1 MSESYKSFSY
11 QEYLLHVAKLQKE
24 MKEANID
31 VLLLST
37 PENIY
42 YSTGYRSWYTSSLF
56 RPVYVLVPPSGDPA
70 IILRILEKTTV
81 QFTSWTPRIYCSG
94 TATRNLGQLDAVDST
109 DAIHKYLNDFVPGA
123 KTIGIEAGIGQQH
136 FWSLNLLKEIIDSL
150 PHITFVDGSLPIQR
164 ARMVKT
170 PWEVEKL
177 RTVGQVTERAILETG
192 QTIIAGVTTEKD
204 ISKGIAMRM
213 SANGVD
219 KISYLTVTSGPDKYR
234 TFNTY
239 ATDRI
244 VQKGDFILVDIS
256 GHIDGYASDLTRV
269 FYLGTTPNLER
280 EMAFLASES
289 VKAGKNAMK
298 PGKKVSEI
306 NRICEEEIRKT
317 KFKDFLVHTSGH
329 GIGLNVVE
337 HPVLQDNEDT
347 ELKPGM
353 VFAVEQGVYP
363 FDIEKGVE
371 SMYLSFRMED
381 MVLITEDGAQWLT
394 GPGDPVIEIHN

>member
-1 MSESYKSFSY
+1 
-11 QEYLLHVAKLQKE
+11 
-24 MKEANID
+24 
-31 VLLLST
+31 
-37 PENIY
+37 
-42 YSTGYRSWYTSSLF
+42 
-56 RPVYVLVPPSGDPA
+56 
-70 IILRILEKTTV
+70 
-81 QFTSWTPRIYCSG
+81 
-94 TATRNLGQLDAVDST
+94 
-109 DAIHKYLNDFVPGA
+109 
-123 KTIGIEAGIGQQH
+123 
-136 FWSLNLLKEIIDSL
+136 
-150 PHITFVDGSLPIQR
+150 
-164 ARMVKT
+164 
-170 PWEVEKL
+170 
-177 RTVGQVTERAILETG
+177 
-192 QTIIAGVTTEKD
+192 
-204 ISKGIAMRM
+204 MRM

-381 MVLITEDGAQWLT
+381 MVLITEDGSQWLT
-394 GPGDPVIEIHN
+394 GPGDPIIEILN